1 MLYAVIAR
9 WADRQNLSSLS
20 PTLSSRQPLN
30 QSARKPRHP
39 QPFPLFRNLTMSA
52 RVTKHAGSTHSAHCV
67 GGKVEDQLSI
77 KTKKFKRFENW
88 TLTQRS
94 FLAPSRLLW
103 RREGE
108 VDHPH
113 QQHRQQHHHYLASW
127 AKVDHADIII
137 MFITL
142 VIRRQIVRML
152 GTVVIF
158 FFACLLPF
166 KVAFFLISPHVDQE
180 FVFYILFR
188 RVKNK
193 ESTTFL

>member
-20 PTLSSRQPLN
+20 PTLSSRQPLK

-137 MFITL
+137 ML
-142 VIRRQIVRML
+142 HHP
-152 GTVVIF
+152 G
-158 FFACLLPF
+158 
-166 KVAFFLISPHVDQE
+166 DQE
-180 FVFYILFR
+180 ADCADAGHSRHLLLCLSPSIQGRFLLNIASR
-188 RVKNK
+188 RPGVCVLYTVP
-193 ESTTFL
+193 ESQE